1 MNALRLTRERK
12 VGGKER
18 KEKWKLLRASRE
30 GVSALEGGEG
40 SVEEERE
47 EERGRKRRSEKEVEE
62 EDKEGQVT
70 ENDEEAEV

>member
-40 SVEEERE
+40 SVEEER
-47 EERGRKRRSEKEVEE
+47 GRKRRSEEEVEE

>member
-40 SVEEERE
+40 SVEEER
-47 EERGRKRRSEKEVEE
+47 GRKRRSEKEVEE
-62 EDKEGQVT
+62 EDNEGQVT